1 MPGARIRPGVR
12 CWPDSAI
19 RGKEP
24 SPAVNMQPQIEALE
38 ALAAVD
44 ADLKELNEELDRE
57 RETLAGQRSHLDEL
71 DESLSRAHQSIEDM
85 ERMRN
90 ELMQEVRQMSLQ
102 VEKSREKLSRCRT
115 EREANAAQREVEE
128 IRKLYRDREV
138 EIEKLVG
145 LIDQARGDIEK
156 TQTEHDELADEL
168 GKSQSSVESHLGEVE
183 QRAKAK
189 QDERK
194 QYVAKV
200 KPQLYRRYELVR
212 KRKGTAIAYASDGTC
227 SACHM
232 LLPPMLFQQLRRGED
247 FGQCPSCNRILY
259 FRADPPAAESSQ
271 ADSQSSGP

>member
-1 MPGARIRPGVR
+1 MTI
-12 CWPDSAI
+12 
-19 RGKEP
+19 
-24 SPAVNMQPQIEALE
+24 QPQIEALE

-57 RETLAGQRSHLDEL
+57 REALAGQRSHLDEL
-71 DESLSRAHQSIEDM
+71 EASLARAQQSIEDM

-90 ELMQEVRQMSLQ
+90 ELMQEVRQMSVQ

-128 IRKLYRDREV
+128 LRKLYRDREV

-145 LIDQARGDIEK
+145 LIDEARGEVEK
-156 TQTEHDELADEL
+156 TQAEHEELSKEL
-168 GKSQSSVESHLGEVE
+168 GASQSSVETHLGDVE

-194 QYVAKV
+194 QYIAKV

-212 KRKGTAIAYASDGTC
+212 KRRGTAIAFASDGTC
-227 SACHM
+227 SECHM

-247 FGQCPSCNRILY
+247 FGQCPSCHRILY
-259 FRADPPAAESSQ
+259 FRTEPPATDSAESSQ